1 MINAL
6 LGPSLTRVGILS
18 EARDA
23 GGLREVSVCV
33 WRNHAFETMAPL
45 INVFLGYCGLQ
56 ARFWYSAYD
65 DSLQF
70 SPRQADVHVL
80 WLDASRYRLQDGFE
94 AWLQGRLAAL
104 RALSPAPVLAYVTD
118 APPPQ
123 PAADPIPGVLRAD
136 SGALAAALGAELY
149 ERAEM
154 TVHTGTR
161 LSARA
166 LLHAA
171 RELGFRYLPCLLQPP
186 LKAIVTDLDGT
197 LYEGVLAEDGAAAL
211 HPRPELQRRLRELKE
226 QGLLLALL
234 SKNEPQDVEEL
245 FRIRTDF
252 ILRPADFAACS
263 ISWQGKD
270 QGLRDIAAR
279 LNIGMDAM
287 LFLDDNPGELEWVG
301 THLPE
306 VSTLLAGPDTA
317 AQLEWYPGLYRSAT
331 LAEDGLRSADIQANA
346 RRRALLCGGEEEY
359 FRALDMT
366 LTALLRPAARLERMT
381 ELCGKTNQFVLSL
394 RRYSAAQL
402 QAYLEDP
409 LQAVVA
415 ITLEDRLSDSG
426 LIAVVTARRGAD
438 ECLEIDEIC
447 VSCRALGRR
456 IENFMLT
463 RAFMALQDELGS
475 SGRLR
480 LAFTPGPRNAPART
494 WLEHYTG
501 TALPEGQHR
510 VTGVIRRE
518 LADNPWVT
526 WRLRREAAA

>member
-18 EARDA
+18 EACAA

-45 INVFLGYCGLQ
+45 INVFLGYSGLQ

-70 SPRQADVHVL
+70 SPRPADVHVL
-80 WLDASRYRLQDGFE
+80 WLDASRYRLQADFE

-104 RALSPAPVLAYVTD
+104 RALSPAPVLTYVTD
-118 APPPQ
+118 PPQMQ
-123 PAADPIPGVLRAD
+123 PAADPPPGVLRAD

-171 RELGFRYLPCLLQPP
+171 RELGFRYLPCLLLPP
-186 LKAIVTDLDGT
+186 LRAIAVDLDDT

-211 HPRPELQRRLRELKE
+211 RPRLALQARLRRLRE
-226 QGLLLALL
+226 QGVLLALL
-234 SKNEPQDVEEL
+234 SRNDPRDVAAL
-245 FRIRTDF
+245 FRQRPDF
-252 ILRPADFAACS
+252 ILQPEDFAACS
-263 ISWQGKD
+263 VSWQGKD
-270 QGLRDIAAR
+270 QGLRDIAAQ
-279 LNIGMDAM
+279 LNIGTDAM
-287 LFLDDNPGELEWVG
+287 LFLDDNPGELTWVG

-306 VSTLLAGPDTA
+306 VRTLLAGPDTA
-317 AQLEWYPGLYRSAT
+317 VQLEWYPGLYRSAT

-409 LQAVVA
+409 QRAVVA
-415 ITLEDRLSDSG
+415 VTLEDRLSDSG
-426 LIAVVTARRGAD
+426 LIAVVAAGSDGRVLR
-438 ECLEIDEIC
+438 IDEIC
-447 VSCRALGRR
+447 ISCRALGRHV
-456 IENFMLT
+456 EDFMLT
-463 RAFMALQDELGS
+463 RAFMLLSDELGC
-475 SGRLR
+475 GEELVLTYR
-480 LAFTPGPRNAPART
+480 AGPRNAPARA
-494 WLEHYTG
+494 WLERYAG
-501 TALPEGQHR
+501 RAVKDGVALQTR
-510 VTGVIRRE
+510 IRSQ
-518 LADNPWVT
+518 LADNPRVHWAVQP
-526 WRLRREAAA
+526 AGI